1 VPGAAQ
7 NPECTRTAGLS
18 GTGLASTERAEATMV
33 SASPVDEPQGVPM
46 ADPET
51 PASSQG
57 PVIIS
62 NSSSERAPIIYFDG
76 ASCFGHHNGAI
87 QIELAANL
95 LMPVGAAVRVDVVQ
109 TAHLRCSPA
118 AALAL
123 REALD
128 KALAM
133 LKLGQ
138 QQPEEAIP
146 AMKN

>member
-1 VPGAAQ
+1 M
-7 NPECTRTAGLS
+7 GL
-18 GTGLASTERAEATMV
+18 TGLPGPAWPRQGGPKQRWWRFVRRLA
-33 SASPVDEPQGVPM
+33 QGVPM

-51 PASSQG
+51 PAANHG

-62 NSSSERAPIIYFDG
+62 SSSSERAPIIYFDG

-109 TAHLRCSPA
+109 TAHLRCSVA

-123 REALD
+123 REALE

-133 LKLGQ
+133 YKMGQ
-138 QQPEEAIP
+138 QQPTAEEIP
-146 AMKN
+146 MVKN

>member
-1 VPGAAQ
+1 
-7 NPECTRTAGLS
+7 
-18 GTGLASTERAEATMV
+18 
-33 SASPVDEPQGVPM
+33 M
-46 ADPET
+46 ADPDT
-51 PASSQG
+51 PPTEPGGVS
-57 PVIIS
+57 IS
-62 NSSSERAPIIYFDG
+62 TASSERAPFIYFDG

-95 LMPVGAAVRVDVVQ
+95 LMPVGAGVRIDVIQ
-109 TAHLRCSPA
+109 TGHLRCSPA

-133 LKLGQ
+133 YQ
-138 QQPEEAIP
+138 QNQAQAQAEIVP

>member
-1 VPGAAQ
+1 
-7 NPECTRTAGLS
+7 
-18 GTGLASTERAEATMV
+18 
-33 SASPVDEPQGVPM
+33 M

-51 PASSQG
+51 PATNQG
-57 PVIIS
+57 PVTIS
-62 NSSSERAPIIYFDG
+62 SSSSERAPIIYFDG

-146 AMKN
+146 AMKK

>member
-1 VPGAAQ
+1 M
-7 NPECTRTAGLS
+7 
-18 GTGLASTERAEATMV
+18 TGRSNDGERSIAHE
-33 SASPVDEPQGVPM
+33 EYPM

-51 PASSQG
+51 PAANQG

-62 NSSSERAPIIYFDG
+62 SSSSERAPIIYFDG

-95 LMPVGAAVRVDVVQ
+95 LMPIGAAVRVDVVQ

-146 AMKN
+146 AVKN

>member
-1 VPGAAQ
+1 M
-7 NPECTRTAGLS
+7 T
-18 GTGLASTERAEATMV
+18 
-33 SASPVDEPQGVPM
+33 
-46 ADPET
+46 DPET
-51 PASSQG
+51 PGTTQG
-57 PVIIS
+57 LATIS
-62 NSSSERAPIIYFDG
+62 ISSSERAPIIYFDG

-109 TAHLRCSPA
+109 TAHLRCSVP

-133 LKLGQ
+133 YKQGQ
-138 QQPEEAIP
+138 QQPAEDIP